1 MAGSAAHDAGSGVR
15 DISEL
20 LGREPHALLCRA
32 TNARM
37 VGEREADR
45 SHREIEPLS
54 DVFYCDHGVRLV
66 LPQNSSIGERG
77 TLFPH
82 STITSSCASPKKLD
96 SMSCQS

>member
-20 LGREPHALLCRA
+20 LGREPHTLLCRA

-37 VGEREADR
+37 VGERATDR

-66 LPQNSSIGERG
+66 LPQNSSIVERG
-77 TLFPH
+77 TYFHIRQSHRRAHRQRSLTP
-82 STITSSCASPKKLD
+82 CLASE
-96 SMSCQS
+96 